1 MSDQNVPKPNYPTRM
16 GKAWDEHETL
26 NLLKKIRE
34 NKTVDIIAKEHER
47 TIGGIRSRLSV
58 LAYEFYEEGKTIDQ
72 IKKYTGLSSEQI
84 AISISKREYAKGLK
98 EKRQEI
104 KNKLKE
110 DPIDKKM
117 NQDELLQAVRE
128 IRDKCNKILES
139 MA

>member
-1 MSDQNVPKPNYPTRM
+1 MSTEQQAPKPNYPARM
-16 GKAWDEHETL
+16 GKAWDDHETL

-47 TIGGIRSRLSV
+47 TVGGITSKLRV

-72 IKKYTGLSSEQI
+72 IKKYTGLSTEQI
-84 AISISKREYAKGLK
+84 ADSISKREYAKSIL
-98 EKRQEI
+98 

-110 DPIDKKM
+110 DPLDKKM
-117 NQDELLQAVRE
+117 NQEELLQAVRE

-139 MA
+139 MV

>member
-1 MSDQNVPKPNYPTRM
+1 MSSEQQAPKPNYPARM
-16 GKAWDEHETL
+16 GKAWDDHETL
-26 NLLKKIRE
+26 NLLEKIRE

-47 TIGGIRSRLSV
+47 TVGGITSKLRV

-72 IKKYTGLSSEQI
+72 IKKYTGLSTEQI
-84 AISISKREYAKGLK
+84 ADSISKREYAKSIL
-98 EKRQEI
+98 

-117 NQDELLQAVRE
+117 NQEELLQAVRE

-139 MA
+139 IV

>member
-1 MSDQNVPKPNYPTRM
+1 MSSEQQAPKPNYPARM
-16 GKAWDEHETL
+16 GKAWDDHETL

-47 TIGGIRSRLSV
+47 TVGGITSKLRV

-72 IKKYTGLSSEQI
+72 IKKYTGLSTEQI
-84 AISISKREYAKGLK
+84 ADSISKREYAKSIL
-98 EKRQEI
+98 

-117 NQDELLQAVRE
+117 NQEELLQAVRE

-139 MA
+139 IV

>member
-1 MSDQNVPKPNYPTRM
+1 MQIQKLI
-16 GKAWDEHETL
+16 L

-34 NKTVDIIAKEHER
+34 HKTVDIIAKEHER
-47 TIGGIRSRLSV
+47 TVGGITSKLRV

-72 IKKYTGLSSEQI
+72 IKKYTGLSTEQI
-84 AISISKREYAKGLK
+84 ADSISKREYAKSIL
-98 EKRQEI
+98 

-117 NQDELLQAVRE
+117 NQEELLQAVRE

-139 MA
+139 IV

>member
-1 MSDQNVPKPNYPTRM
+1 MSSEQQAQKPNYPARM
-16 GKAWDEHETL
+16 GKAWDDHEIL

-47 TIGGIRSRLSV
+47 TVGGITSKLRV

-72 IKKYTGLSSEQI
+72 IKKYTGLSTEQI
-84 AISISKREYAKGLK
+84 ADSISKREYAKSIL
-98 EKRQEI
+98 

-117 NQDELLQAVRE
+117 NQEELLQAVRE

-139 MA
+139 IV